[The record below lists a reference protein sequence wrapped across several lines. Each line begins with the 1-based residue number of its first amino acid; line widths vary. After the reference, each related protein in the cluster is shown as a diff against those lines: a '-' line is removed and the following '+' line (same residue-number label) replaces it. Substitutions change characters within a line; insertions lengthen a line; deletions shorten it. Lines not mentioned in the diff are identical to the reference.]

1 MIYDMIE
8 LYYKVIQGKEKDNK
22 MEDKLKEIRD
32 TIDSINISIVQM
44 PKSIVYK
51 QYINALHEL
60 KELNSKYN
68 LNLRLPRVYTNDKET
83 QDYIVNTINK
93 RYLNTG
99 KFLNYIMEENINNSI
114 RLLEDIDRILK
125 ERKII

>member
-1 MIYDMIE
+1 
-8 LYYKVIQGKEKDNK
+8 

-68 LNLRLPRVYTNDKET
+68 LNLKLPRVYTNDKET